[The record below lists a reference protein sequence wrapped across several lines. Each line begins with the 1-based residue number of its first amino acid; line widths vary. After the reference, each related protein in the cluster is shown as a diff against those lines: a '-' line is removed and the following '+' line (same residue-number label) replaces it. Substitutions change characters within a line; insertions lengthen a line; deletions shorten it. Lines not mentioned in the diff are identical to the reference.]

1 MGGGTVVPHINV
13 LLGIS
18 SDELREG
25 MKDILTGSGCRIL
38 AETTSVPDLL
48 RKVRA
53 ISCDLVIMD
62 LQLSGGNVLEAA
74 RIVEEDDLS
83 VVLLL
88 VSDLSS
94 QEVRYFHYLLLP
106 VARRSVI
113 AAIDAVMLY
122 KNRIQSLRQDLH
134 KLREAMNN
142 RKLIEKAKGILMKSL
157 RLDEQD
163 AYRLLQKQ
171 SMDRGVPMKDIAA
184 AVILASE
191 IEGNK

>member
-1 MGGGTVVPHINV
+1 MPHINV

-48 RKVRA
+48 RKVRT

-62 LQLSGGNVLEAA
+62 LQLSGGSVLEAA